1 MIKTIEKSNI
11 WINES
16 KSKKC
21 ITVNIS
27 GVYYIANW
35 NDIDRLRRGEIKGVN
50 LGRIIPDEEVEQTEL
65 TTE

>member
-1 MIKTIEKSNI
+1 MIKTIERSNI

-21 ITVNIS
+21 ITININ

-35 NDIDRLRRGEIKGVN
+35 GDIDRLRKGDIKDVN
-50 LGRIIPDEEVEQTEL
+50 LGKIIPDEEVEQTEL
-65 TTE
+65 TSE